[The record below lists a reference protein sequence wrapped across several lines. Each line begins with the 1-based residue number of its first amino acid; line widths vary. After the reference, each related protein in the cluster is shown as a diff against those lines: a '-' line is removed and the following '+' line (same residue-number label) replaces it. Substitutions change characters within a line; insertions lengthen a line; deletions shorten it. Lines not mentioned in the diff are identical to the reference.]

1 MKQLELNFK
10 KKSKGLKTL
19 EKEIPII
26 FKEETPTD
34 RFLRHMIPIE
44 KAREKIK

>member
-10 KKSKGLKTL
+10 KKSKGLKAI

-26 FKEETPTD
+26 FKEESPTD
-34 RFLRHMIPIE
+34 RFLRHMENIN
-44 KAREKIK
+44 KARKKK